1 MSTCFE
7 MAITFSHDVL
17 RRRDLAGSKAEG
29 ELRLFYMFI
38 APERP
43 VNAFKKSKSIFSNPH
58 SRAQPRRAAGG
69 HTENFFN
76 APDALTGV
84 FLWIVCQACGEAP
97 WFLTLEKCSRK

>member
-1 MSTCFE
+1 

-84 FLWIVCQACGEAP
+84 FCGLFARHVARRP
-97 WFLTLEKCSRK
+97 GF